1 MIPHRPITTKLL
13 LSPVFFED
21 FFELDGAC
29 VPDVDRVILRP
40 NRDVLTV
47 GGEGGASPVAARLK
61 PLRTKCRT
69 NLEREGVQGG
79 RGGGKRGG
87 GKRGGVKREEG
98 IEERR
103 GEES

>member
-1 MIPHRPITTKLL
+1 MDGDDGVT
-13 LSPVFFED
+13 VFFED

-69 NLEREGVQGG
+69 NLIHPQVDHLHGIISTAGEQVDLVRVQ
-79 RGGGKRGG
+79 
-87 GKRGGVKREEG
+87 
-98 IEERR
+98 I
-103 GEES
+103 